1 MKILLFVCIAG
12 AIGTLIRYLSVK
24 AVSAAVPDPFWATLA
39 VNVAG
44 AFIAG
49 FCFIL
54 CKNKLSIYQHLF
66 PVLFAG
72 FLGGFTT
79 FSAFA
84 LESVKLFADAH
95 YSKFFVNVLLHNL
108 CGLGAAMLGLHT
120 AKLFFK
126 S

>member
-1 MKILLFVCIAG
+1 MKIVLLVCIAG
-12 AIGTLIRYLSVK
+12 AVGTLVRYLSVK

-39 VNVAG
+39 VNITG

-49 FCFIL
+49 FCFML
-54 CKNKLSIYQHLF
+54 CRNKLSMHQVLF

-84 LESVKLFADAH
+84 LESVNLFADAR
-95 YSKFFVNVLLHNL
+95 YSKFVTNVLLHNL
-108 CGLGAAMLGLHT
+108 CGLGAAAAGFYG
-120 AKLFFK
+120 AKIFFK
-126 S
+126 L